1 MTRPEAY
8 KILTKY
14 LTNRELIKHSIAAEA
29 AMKALYKRLTPKD
42 KYNKWDEE
50 KWGITGL
57 LHDADYDLSRG
68 KPEQHGMLLIE
79 KERANIPSD
88 VAYAIQ
94 AHNYQ
99 FTQMDPKTIM
109 DWSITTCDQLTGL
122 IVAAALVQPDKRIYL
137 LTPEFVMNRFHE
149 KSFAKGADRKTI
161 LLCETT
167 LGLKL
172 DEFIKVILQG
182 MKLVGKELEL

>member
-1 MTRPEAY
+1 MTRAEAY
-8 KILTKY
+8 QLLIKN
-14 LTNRELIKHSIAAEA
+14 LTNKTLIKHSIAAEA
-29 AMKALYKRLTPKD
+29 AMKALYRRLTPRD

-57 LHDADYDLSRG
+57 LHDADYELSRG
-68 KPEQHGMLLIE
+68 KPEKHGLLLIE

-99 FTQMDPKTIM
+99 FTKIDPKTIM

-122 IVAAALVQPDKRIYL
+122 IMEAALIQPDKRIYL

-161 LLCETT
+161 LLCEVT

-172 DEFIKVILQG
+172 DEFIKVVLEG

>member
-1 MTRPEAY
+1 MTRAEAY
-8 KILTKY
+8 QLLIKY
-14 LTNRELIKHSIAAEA
+14 LTNKELIKHSIATEA
-29 AMKALYKRLTPKD
+29 AMKALYKRLTPRD

-68 KPEQHGMLLIE
+68 HPEKHGLLLIE
-79 KERANIPSD
+79 KERATIPSD

-99 FTQMDPKTIM
+99 YTKIDPKTIM

-122 IVAAALVQPDKRIYL
+122 IVAAAFIQPDKRIYL

-149 KSFAKGADRKTI
+149 KSFAPGADRRTI
-161 LLCETT
+161 LLCEVT

-172 DEFIKVILQG
+172 DEFIKRVLGG
-182 MKLVGKELEL
+182 MKLVGKELGL